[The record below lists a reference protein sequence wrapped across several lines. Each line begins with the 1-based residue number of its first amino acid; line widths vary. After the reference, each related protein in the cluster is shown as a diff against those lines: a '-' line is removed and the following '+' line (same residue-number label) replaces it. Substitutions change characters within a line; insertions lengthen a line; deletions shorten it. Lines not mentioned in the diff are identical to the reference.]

1 MLFPAKRTNPVLAGI
16 RTFRQRTFRQP
27 TLRQRTFR
35 QRTFRQ
41 RTFRQNRQGGH
52 FANLI
57 FFSSKLRSYY
67 HKPHDNDSTKVL
79 YNKISNTL
87 VLCRCISLESSCTT
101 YIWTMPPYLLRVA
114 SIVLHWL
121 NLFIGSPLGS
131 NRLALCRCITLESSS
146 ECLARLG

>member
-1 MLFPAKRTNPVLAGI
+1 MAGVI
-16 RTFRQRTFRQP
+16 SGIQTFRQRTFRQP
-27 TLRQRTFR
+27 TLC

-41 RTFRQNRQGGH
+41 RTFRQNRQGRH

-57 FFSSKLRSYY
+57 FFSSNLRSYY
-67 HKPHDNDSTKVL
+67 HKPHDNDSTKGL

-101 YIWTMPPYLLRVA
+101 MPPYLLRVA
-114 SIVLHWL
+114 SIVPHWL

-131 NRLALCRCITLESSS
+131 NRLVLCRCITLESSS

>member
-1 MLFPAKRTNPVLAGI
+1 MMIKINWLMVIRDRKMLSAILAEVTPLIYMVSRHFANGH
-16 RTFRQRTFRQP
+16 FA
-27 TLRQRTFR
+27 
-35 QRTFRQ
+35 
-41 RTFRQNRQGGH
+41 NRHFANGH

-57 FFSSKLRSYY
+57 FFSSKLKSYY

-114 SIVLHWL
+114 SIVPHWL

-131 NRLALCRCITLESSS
+131 NRLVLCRCITLESSS